1 MELSRFIT
9 ANMERI
15 LAEWEAFAGKIPIAA
30 EMSSSDLRDHAK
42 QMLQACVTDLDS
54 PQSASEQAE
63 KSKGLAPGDGEHTT
77 AAARHGLLR
86 LESGFSVAQLISEFR
101 ALRATVVR
109 LWQAQ
114 LEHVTDATTNDLV
127 RFNETIDQALAESAV
142 AYSDKATRTRETF
155 LAILGHD
162 LRTPLSTMAMAGEYL
177 TLAEVGTHQTAKLG
191 IRVKKSAAVMASMVH
206 DLLEYAR
213 TQLGD
218 GIPVVKQE
226 EDVQETC
233 QAALDD
239 SSAANP
245 ECRFELAASGNTRGW
260 FDPARL
266 QQVVTNLLNNAAQ
279 YRSKSQ
285 PVTLLV
291 DGAEDGWIS
300 IQVRNFGPVIP
311 EESLEAIFDPLVR
324 LAREGSDGSQPN
336 INLGLGLFI
345 AREITVAHGGSIVAE
360 SDAHAGTVFSVRIPN
375 VGPAPPG

>member
-15 LAEWEAFAGKIPIAA
+15 LAEWEEFARKIPIAA

-54 PQSASEQAE
+54 PQSASEQSE
-63 KSKGLAPGDGEHTT
+63 KSKGLAPGEGENKT

-127 RFNETIDQALAESAV
+127 RFNETIDQALAESAM

-162 LRTPLSTMAMAGEYL
+162 LRTPLSTMSLAGDYL
-177 TLAEVGTHQTAKLG
+177 TMPDVGTPQTAKLG
-191 IRVKKSAAVMASMVH
+191 VRVKKSAAVMAAMVH

-218 GIPVVKQE
+218 GIPVVKRE
-226 EDVQETC
+226 ADIGEIC
-233 QAALDD
+233 QSALDD

-245 ECRFELAASGNTRGW
+245 GCQFDIALTGDMHGW
-260 FDPARL
+260 FDAVRL

-279 YRSKSQ
+279 YRSKVH
-285 PVTLLV
+285 PVTLLI
-291 DGAEDGWIS
+291 DGTDSNAIA

-324 LAREGSDGSQPN
+324 LARGTPDGRQPN

-345 AREITVAHGGSIVAE
+345 AREITLAHGGTITAE
-360 SDAHAGTVFSVRIPN
+360 SEESAGTLFSVRMPRDI
-375 VGPAPPG
+375 PAPDR